1 MRNKKARPGLPAVL
15 MILMLAVITFM
26 ALLIV
31 KLYSDKKSD
40 ERTISELQERMA
52 GMQAAGSP
60 TANSAARSELPSTEI
75 RIEPQSEAPSTEIRS
90 ETQTE
95 APSAESET
103 SVIYPSYT
111 LDFLNMEEEG
121 AVYSPD
127 ASSFGWEEWLWDGCS
142 TWCSVSLFQTDVT
155 ASSTLK
161 PQGIYSYAPS
171 NTQSTDRETAWVEGA
186 AGDGVGESIEIR
198 QTCLVGDESYE
209 TDIGFVELCIVNGYA
224 ATEKNW
230 SENNRVREL
239 SMYFDGEF
247 VAVIA
252 LEDTIKQQYID
263 ISQFG
268 LKVQNGET
276 ASFKFEIGSVY
287 PGTKYDDTCLTGLLI
302 EFTGRTGH

>member
-1 MRNKKARPGLPAVL
+1 MRNKKARPGLSAVL

-52 GMQAAGSP
+52 CMQAASSP
-60 TANSAARSELPSTEI
+60 TANSAARSELPSTEN
-75 RIEPQSEAPSTEIRS
+75 RNEPQSEAPSTEIRS
-90 ETQTE
+90 ETQSE

-239 SMYFDGEF
+239 NMYFDGEF

>member
-1 MRNKKARPGLPAVL
+1 MRNKKARPGLSAVL

-75 RIEPQSEAPSTEIRS
+75 RNEPQSEAPSTEIRS

-198 QTCLVGDESYE
+198 QTCQVGDESYE

-224 ATEKNW
+224 ATERNW

-239 SMYFDGEF
+239 NMYFDGEF